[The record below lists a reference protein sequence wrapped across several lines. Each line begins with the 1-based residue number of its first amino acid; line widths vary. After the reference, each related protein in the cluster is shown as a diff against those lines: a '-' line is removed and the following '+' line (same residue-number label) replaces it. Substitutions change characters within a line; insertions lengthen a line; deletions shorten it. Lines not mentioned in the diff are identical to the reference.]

1 MNEMD
6 KIMAEMAELK
16 RVDDAAEKN
25 DVIKR
30 TLSKLLTIEKKATYG
45 TVSGGKNKLLDKEIL
60 AELKNYKEEKN
71 AS

>member
-1 MNEMD
+1 MSEME
-6 KIMAEMAELK
+6 KIIAEMKNLK
-16 RVDDAAEKN
+16 EMEAKAEKS

-45 TVSGGKNKLLDKEIL
+45 TVSGGKFKLLEKEIL
-60 AELKNYKEEKN
+60 AELKNFKEEKN

>member
-1 MNEMD
+1 MDEMD

-45 TVSGGKNKLLDKEIL
+45 TVSGGKNKLLDKEIS

>member
-30 TLSKLLTIEKKATYG
+30 TLSKLLTIDLMPLI
-45 TVSGGKNKLLDKEIL
+45 VPS
-60 AELKNYKEEKN
+60 
-71 AS
+71 